1 MGKSGSFRSS
11 IYSSIS
17 WRIVLD
23 VFSRGSFIIMTFFV
37 ARILGV
43 GEFGKFAYALSI
55 AQVFYVFTDLGT
67 HLQLMKEMGEQRS
80 KNQFIWLDYL
90 RLKLCM
96 KVVCLLVFLFIFSFL
111 WKWEKPWVL
120 LMALI
125 WMFGNSLLDFNQI
138 ICNGLKRMDVAKNQ
152 MVIQRSITVAGGILA
167 LFFFP
172 SLEGILTALAVGG
185 TLGALISTYYFFGT
199 LQVSLSWRFQWKKWG
214 RILKTS
220 YPNAIG
226 QAFGHWYLR
235 MGIIVVAWYW
245 TTQAVGEYSAAF
257 RVYEACYILPASI
270 MGICVPHLSEAR
282 QLGRV
287 AYGRELGR
295 VWMMIIPLALVTA
308 GGLVIFSPTVI
319 GLLFGEAYGGSV
331 GTLRIFGL
339 ASGVLII
346 NQVTNHL
353 MIIHDRQKRHAL
365 HSSLMFLVSLT
376 LYLVFVQR
384 WGGAGAAM
392 SLLLTET
399 LLFITTSLYIILKI
413 RPLSR
418 P

>member
-1 MGKSGSFRSS
+1 MIKSESFHPRF
-11 IYSSIS
+11 YSSIS
-17 WRIVLD
+17 WRIILD
-23 VFSRGSFIIMTFFV
+23 VFSRGSFIVLTFFI
-37 ARILGV
+37 ARKLGV

-67 HLQLMKEMGEQRS
+67 HLQLMKELGEQRS

-96 KVVCLLVFLFIFSFL
+96 KAVSLLVFLVIFPSL
-111 WKWEKPWVL
+111 WRWEKPWVL
-120 LMALI
+120 VMALI

-138 ICNGLKRMDVAKNQ
+138 ICNGLNRLDVAKNQ
-152 MVIQRSITVAGGILA
+152 MAIQRSVTILGGILA
-167 LFFFP
+167 LVFFP
-172 SLEGILTALAVGG
+172 SLQGILTALAVGG
-185 TLGALISTYYFFGT
+185 VIGALLSTYYFFDT
-199 LQVSLSWRFQWKKWG
+199 FQTSLTWSFQWKKWG
-214 RILKTS
+214 RILKTA

-226 QAFGHWYLR
+226 QAFGQWYIR
-235 MGIIVVAWYW
+235 MGVIVVALYW

-295 VWMMIIPLALVTA
+295 VWMMMIPLALLTA
-308 GGLVIFSPTVI
+308 GGLVIFSPAI
-319 GLLFGEAYGGSV
+319 IELLFGEAYGGSV

-353 MIIHDRQKRHAL
+353 MIIHDRQRRHAL
-365 HSSLMFLVSLT
+365 HSFLMFLLSFT

-384 WGGAGAAM
+384 WGGQGAAL
-392 SLLLTET
+392 SLFITET